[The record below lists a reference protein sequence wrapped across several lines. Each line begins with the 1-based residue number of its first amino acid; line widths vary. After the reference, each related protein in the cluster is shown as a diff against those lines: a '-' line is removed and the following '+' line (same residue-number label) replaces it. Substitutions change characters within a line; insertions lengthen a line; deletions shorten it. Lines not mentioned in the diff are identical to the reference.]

1 MIKVGDLVQTT
12 QKYNSLCPISGE
24 VIEDYGHK
32 VVIIDDCAE
41 IDDDKL
47 EFDKSD
53 LQILRKTMPK
63 GKYYEYQIKRS
74 ALDQDYLSGNIDDFQ
89 YARESL
95 DLDLEYEPYI
105 LAQTINSE
113 VAKKQHNIGDSTTY
127 FVVVAKEYKEKKFY
141 FMKETLI

>member
-1 MIKVGDLVQTT
+1 
-12 QKYNSLCPISGE
+12 
-24 VIEDYGHK
+24 
-32 VVIIDDCAE
+32 
-41 IDDDKL
+41 
-47 EFDKSD
+47 
-53 LQILRKTMPK
+53 MPK

-113 VAKKQHNIGDSTTY
+113 VAKKQHEKRTTTGLTFLKILMKDRFFITLKLKDTFTY
-127 FVVVAKEYKEKKFY
+127 VVPSKK
-141 FMKETLI
+141 TGS

>member
-1 MIKVGDLVQTT
+1 
-12 QKYNSLCPISGE
+12 
-24 VIEDYGHK
+24 
-32 VVIIDDCAE
+32 
-41 IDDDKL
+41 
-47 EFDKSD
+47 
-53 LQILRKTMPK
+53 MPK

-113 VAKKQHNIGDSTTY
+113 IAKKQHNTGDSKWIHTVFQSHVLSLEITW
-127 FVVVAKEYKEKKFY
+127 
-141 FMKETLI
+141 